1 MDIYSRSYGA
11 VEESGRDARPTPP
24 PDYNG
29 NLYRDPPK
37 APEPAP
43 KKENEEKNI
52 PPRKEPSER
61 EQNLSVFHSVLEKI
75 SAEDLILF
83 ILILSILFGDAEEN
97 GTVLAVILAIL
108 LT

>member
-29 NLYRDPPK
+29 NFYRDPPK
-37 APEPAP
+37 APDPAP
-43 KKENEEKNI
+43 KEESGEKNT
-52 PPRKEPSER
+52 PPRKESSER

-75 SAEDLILF
+75 SAEDPILF

>member
-1 MDIYSRSYGA
+1 MDIYSRSYGS
-11 VEESGRDARPTPP
+11 VEENGRDARPTPP

-37 APEPAP
+37 SPEPTP
-43 KKENEEKNI
+43 KEEREEKNT
-52 PPRKEPSER
+52 PPQENPSER
-61 EQNLSVFHSVLEKI
+61 EQNLGVFHSVLEKI

-83 ILILSILFGDAEEN
+83 ILILSMLSGEAEEN
-97 GTVLAVILAIL
+97 GAVLAVILAIL